1 MRVMCLDVGKVRV
14 GVAQS
19 DPLKIIASPLE
30 VYKRTNSIKA
40 DAKHIVTLIKNNEV
54 DTLVIG
60 LPLKMDGTSG
70 ESVEMAKEFGERI
83 KNYLP
88 ELNLVYQDERFSTVS
103 ATRIL
108 LEGDVSR
115 DKRKQVVD
123 KVASTIILQNYLD
136 KIKK

>member
-14 GVAQS
+14 GISQS

-40 DAKHIVTLIKNNEV
+40 DTKYIVTLIKNNEV

-60 LPLKMDGTSG
+60 LPLKMDGTGG
-70 ESVEMAKEFGERI
+70 ESVEMAKEFGDRI
-83 KNYLP
+83 GGYLP
-88 ELNLVYQDERFSTVS
+88 DLKIVYQDERFSTVS
-103 ATRIL
+103 ANRIL
-108 LEGDVSR
+108 LEGDVRR

-136 KIKK
+136 KIK

>member
-14 GVAQS
+14 GISQS

-40 DAKHIVTLIKNNEV
+40 DAKYIVTLIKNNDV

-70 ESVEMAKEFGERI
+70 ESVDMAKEFGERI
-83 KNYLP
+83 KGYIP
-88 ELNLVYQDERFSTVS
+88 ELNVVYQDERFSTVS
-103 ATRIL
+103 ANRIL
-108 LEGDVSR
+108 LEGDVRR

-123 KVASTIILQNYLD
+123 KIASTIILQNYLD
-136 KIKK
+136 RIKK

>member
-14 GVAQS
+14 GIAQS
-19 DPLKIIASPLE
+19 DLLKIIASPLE

-40 DAKHIVTLIKNNEV
+40 DAKYIVNLIKTNEV

-70 ESVEMAKEFGERI
+70 ESVQMAREFGERI
-83 KNYLP
+83 QNYLP
-88 ELNLVYQDERFSTVS
+88 QLTIVYQDERFSTVS

-108 LEGDVSR
+108 LEGDVRR

-136 KIKK
+136 RIKK